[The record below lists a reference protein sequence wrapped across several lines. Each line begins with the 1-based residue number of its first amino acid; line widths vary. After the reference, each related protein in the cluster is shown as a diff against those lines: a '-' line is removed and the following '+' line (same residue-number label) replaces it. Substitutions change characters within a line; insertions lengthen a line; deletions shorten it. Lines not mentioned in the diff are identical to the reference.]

1 MHIFDTAEKS
11 PVARYKILEQTARIT
26 KDNELLLANER
37 TKQTNMI
44 GFQQATLLNTL
55 VKQSR

>member
-1 MHIFDTAEKS
+1 MHIFGGEI
-11 PVARYKILEQTARIT
+11 VARYKILEQTARIT
-26 KDNELLLANER
+26 KDNELLLANEM